1 MFRHPH
7 IHTYVTLA
15 NDLYRKMENLLN
27 SKIEILVLRR
37 KLQQEVFKG
46 RKGQKASFRGA
57 NDRHERKKK

>member
-1 MFRHPH
+1 
-7 IHTYVTLA
+7 
-15 NDLYRKMENLLN
+15 MENLLN